1 MTTTTNKR
9 ATALITGASTGIGLE
24 FAKRF
29 AKDGYHLV
37 LVARNRER
45 LEEVAASITSQQ
57 PISVH
62 VIGMDLSE
70 VDAPQ
75 RLYDLVL
82 GMDVHLDVLVNNAG
96 FGMFGEFAQT
106 DRVTELKMI
115 DLNVRAL
122 TDLTKLFLP
131 SMIEKGSG
139 SILNI
144 ASTAAFQPG
153 PLMAVYYATKAY
165 VLSFSEALANE
176 LKGTGIT
183 ISAFCPGP
191 TATEFQERAN
201 MNASR
206 LQLLQMDVTMA
217 VNIGYRGFKQ
227 RRTII
232 IPGFRNRL
240 LVMLVRFLPR
250 KVVTAI
256 VRAVSGSR

>member
-1 MTTTTNKR
+1 MTVKMINR
-9 ATALITGASTGIGLE
+9 GTALITGASTGIGLE

-45 LEEVAASITSQQ
+45 LEEVATSIPSHQ
-57 PISVH
+57 PVSVH
-62 VIGMDLSE
+62 VIDLDLSDI
-70 VDAPQ
+70 DAPQ
-75 RLYDLVL
+75 RLYDLVR
-82 GMDVHLDVLVNNAG
+82 GMDIHIDVLVNNAG
-96 FGMFGEFAQT
+96 IGIFGEFAQT

-115 DLNVRAL
+115 DLNVRGL

-131 SMIEKGSG
+131 QMIEKGSG
-139 SILNI
+139 SILNV

-176 LKGTGIT
+176 LKGTGVT

-206 LQLLQMDVTMA
+206 LQLLRMDVNEA
-217 VNIGYRGFKQ
+217 VNIGYQGFKQ

-232 IPGFRNRL
+232 IPGFRNRF
-240 LVMLVRFLPR
+240 LVTLVRFLPR
-250 KVVTAI
+250 IVVTAI
-256 VRAVSGSR
+256 VRAVSGGK